1 MGDQHEGVR
10 TLGKSRVIL
19 RLRAVGG
26 GVGMRLIKH
35 DQPRDQP
42 QITKALLL
50 GLPPSQ
56 DGYLPQMGS
65 CMGKDLRNNNNLQT
79 NVRYSY

>member
-56 DGYLPQMGS
+56 DGEVET
-65 CMGKDLRNNNNLQT
+65 DAR
-79 NVRYSY
+79 